1 MDNINLSKE
10 PMLLYTCKCHMEY
23 GSGMIVV
30 AAKNAFNAMD
40 IIHKYTTNPFLDKDL
55 EQIVGATYIG
65 IEHVIAYEM
74 YIE

>member
-1 MDNINLSKE
+1 
-10 PMLLYTCKCHMEY
+10 MEY

-55 EQIVGATYIG
+55 EQIVGAICIG
-65 IEHVIAYEM
+65 KEQVIAHEM